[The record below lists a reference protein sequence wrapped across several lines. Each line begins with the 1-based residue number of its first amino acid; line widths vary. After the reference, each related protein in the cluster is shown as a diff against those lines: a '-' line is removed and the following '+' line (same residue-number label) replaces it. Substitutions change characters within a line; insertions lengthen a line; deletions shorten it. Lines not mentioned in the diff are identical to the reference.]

1 MKKHDEASDPELNI
15 KQLIILSGLGYLAT
29 VINYRCKCK
38 RLLRW
43 QKTILLVTILH
54 ESALTNVYQVQM
66 SLHRI
71 FDFTYNSL
79 W

>member
-38 RLLRW
+38 RLLRE
-43 QKTILLVTILH
+43 QKTILH
-54 ESALTNVYQVQM
+54 ESALTNVYQVRM

>member
-29 VINYRCKCK
+29 VISYRCKCK
-38 RLLRW
+38 RLMRW
-43 QKTILLVTILH
+43 KKTILH
-54 ESALTNVYQVQM
+54 ESALTNVYQVRL

-71 FDFTYNSL
+71 FDFTYNNL